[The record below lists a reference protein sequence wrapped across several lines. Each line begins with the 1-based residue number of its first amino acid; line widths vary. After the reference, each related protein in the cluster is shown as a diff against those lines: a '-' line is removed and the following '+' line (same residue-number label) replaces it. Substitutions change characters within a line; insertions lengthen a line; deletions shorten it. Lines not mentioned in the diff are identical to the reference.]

1 MRERMRVPWPA
12 ASMTT
17 VGAVTGRMLEADRP
31 RRPGPAGGP
40 VPTAP
45 AAASSLRAVQ
55 VRPMLDGRVAVI
67 TGAGRGLGAAIAD
80 ELAAQGASVV
90 IADLDEE
97 LAATTAEGLRT
108 AGRAATSRV
117 ADVSD
122 AEQVTEL
129 FDAVFAEHGRLD
141 VLVNNAGVGAVGPSE
156 DLDFEVWSHTLAVNL
171 TGTFLCAQAAARH
184 MLPEGRGVIVNIG
197 SVFATTGMPMRAAY
211 AASKHGVVGL
221 TKVLATEWASRGLRV
236 VAVDPAY
243 VRTALDDADQR
254 AGGYSEVDI
263 ARRTPMGRYAEPA
276 EVARVVAFLASDA
289 ASFVT
294 GSEVAVD
301 GGWLAYGGW

>member
-1 MRERMRVPWPA
+1 V
-12 ASMTT
+12 
-17 VGAVTGRMLEADRP
+17 V
-31 RRPGPAGGP
+31 
-40 VPTAP
+40 
-45 AAASSLRAVQ
+45 
-55 VRPMLDGRVAVI
+55 DGRVAVV

-80 ELAAQGASVV
+80 ELSARGAGVV
-90 IADLDEE
+90 IADRDAQ
-97 LAATTAEGLRT
+97 LAADAAAGLRA
-108 AGRAATSRV
+108 AGRQATSAV

-122 AEQVTEL
+122 PAQVTAL
-129 FDAVFAEHGRLD
+129 FDAAVAEHGRLD
-141 VLVNNAGVGAVGPSE
+141 VLVNNAGLGAVAPSQE
-156 DLDFEVWSHTLAVNL
+156 LAIDVWSRTLAVNL

-184 MLPEGRGVIVNIG
+184 MLPAGRGVIVNIG
-197 SVFATTGMPMRAAY
+197 SVFAATGMPMRAAY

-254 AGGYSEVDI
+254 AGGYSEADI

-301 GGWLAYGGW
+301 GGWLAFGGW

>member
-1 MRERMRVPWPA
+1 MK
-12 ASMTT
+12 
-17 VGAVTGRMLEADRP
+17 
-31 RRPGPAGGP
+31 
-40 VPTAP
+40 
-45 AAASSLRAVQ
+45 
-55 VRPMLDGRVAVI
+55 GRVAVV

-80 ELAAQGASVV
+80 ELAGQGATVV
-90 IADLDEE
+90 VVDLGEE
-97 LAATTAEGLRT
+97 LAQACASRLRSAGAVATPMI
-108 AGRAATSRV
+108 

-122 AEQVTEL
+122 PEQVTAL
-129 FDAVFAEHGRLD
+129 FDAAVGEHGRLD
-141 VLVNNAGVGAVGPSE
+141 VLVNNAGVGAVAPSE
-156 DLDFEVWSHTLAVNL
+156 ELAFDMWSRTLAVNL
-171 TGTFLCAQAAARH
+171 TGSFLCAQAAARH
-184 MLPEGRGVIVNIG
+184 MLPAGRGVIVNIA
-197 SVFATTGMPMRAAY
+197 SVFAATGMPMRAAY

-221 TKVLATEWASRGLRV
+221 TKVLATEWASRGVRV

-254 AGGYSEVDI
+254 AGGYTAEDI

-289 ASFVT
+289 ASFIT

>member
-1 MRERMRVPWPA
+1 
-12 ASMTT
+12 
-17 VGAVTGRMLEADRP
+17 
-31 RRPGPAGGP
+31 
-40 VPTAP
+40 
-45 AAASSLRAVQ
+45 
-55 VRPMLDGRVAVI
+55 MLDGRVAVI
-67 TGAGRGLGAAIAD
+67 TGAGRGLGAAIAG
-80 ELAAQGASVV
+80 ELAAQGAAVV
-90 IADLDEE
+90 VVDRDEE
-97 LAATTAEGLRT
+97 LARAAAERLAA
-108 AGRAATSRV
+108 AGRVATALV

-122 AEQVTEL
+122 PDQVTAL
-129 FDAVFAEHGRLD
+129 FAAAVAEHGRLD
-141 VLVNNAGVGAVGPSE
+141 VLVNNAGVGAVAPSE
-156 DLDFEVWSHTLAVNL
+156 ELGFDAWSRTLAVNL

-184 MLPEGRGVIVNIG
+184 MLPAGRGVIVNIG
-197 SVFATTGMPMRAAY
+197 SVFAATGMPMRAAY

-243 VRTALDDADQR
+243 VRTALDDADR
-254 AGGYSEVDI
+254 RDGGYTEADI

-294 GSEVAVD
+294 GSEIAVD

>member
-1 MRERMRVPWPA
+1 M
-12 ASMTT
+12 
-17 VGAVTGRMLEADRP
+17 
-31 RRPGPAGGP
+31 
-40 VPTAP
+40 
-45 AAASSLRAVQ
+45 
-55 VRPMLDGRVAVI
+55 DGRVAVV

-80 ELAAQGASVV
+80 ELAAQGAAVV
-90 IADLDEE
+90 VADLSEDLARASAERLRASGRVATP
-97 LAATTAEGLRT
+97 LAA
-108 AGRAATSRV
+108 
-117 ADVSD
+117 DVCD
-122 AEQVTEL
+122 PEQVTAL
-129 FDAVFAEHGRLD
+129 FDAAVAEHGRLD
-141 VLVNNAGVGAVGPSE
+141 VLVNNAGVGAVAPSE
-156 DLDFEVWSHTLAVNL
+156 ELAFDVWSRTLAVNL

-243 VRTALDDADQR
+243 IRTALDDADQR
-254 AGGYSEVDI
+254 AGGYSEADI
-263 ARRTPMGRYAEPA
+263 VRRTPMGRYAEPV